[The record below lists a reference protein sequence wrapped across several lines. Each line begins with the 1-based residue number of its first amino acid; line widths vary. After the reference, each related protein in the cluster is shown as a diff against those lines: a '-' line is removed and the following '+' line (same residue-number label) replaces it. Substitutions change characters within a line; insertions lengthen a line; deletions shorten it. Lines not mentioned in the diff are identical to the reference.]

1 MKNLILLIA
10 LMATIGSHSQN
21 TTRKSETKLQAEVRK
36 AEADFNKMA
45 SEKGIAEAFHAFA
58 DENAIIKRERDT
70 LIKGKENIK
79 QYYLK
84 QGTNATV
91 TWSPDFIEVSTDGT
105 LAYTYGKYV
114 WTEKDKAGK
123 TAAATGIFHTVWKRQ
138 KDGSWKFVWD

>member
-1 MKNLILLIA
+1 MKNLILLFA
-10 LMATIGSHSQN
+10 LLATIAGYCQN
-21 TTRKSETKLQAEVRK
+21 TSGKSETKLQAEVRK

-45 SEKGIAEAFHAFA
+45 SEKGIAEAFYAFA

-70 LIKGKENIK
+70 LIKGKESIK

-84 QGTNATV
+84 QGNNATV
-91 TWSPDFIEVSTDGT
+91 TWNPDFIEVSNDGT
-105 LAYTYGKYV
+105 LAYTYGKYI

-123 TAAATGIFHTVWKRQ
+123 TATATGIFHTVWKRQ